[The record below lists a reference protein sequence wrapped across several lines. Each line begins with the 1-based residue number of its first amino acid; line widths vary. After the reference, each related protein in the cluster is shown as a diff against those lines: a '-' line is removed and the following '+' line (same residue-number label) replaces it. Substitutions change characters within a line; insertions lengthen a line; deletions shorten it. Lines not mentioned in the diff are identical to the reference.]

1 MTNTEIIIKEMAI
14 AGLDP
19 MKDVVNTFAGWKRN
33 GYVVNKGETAA
44 FKTKIWKPCKNKK
57 QEGEEEAQTS
67 LRLVNAAFF
76 TFEQVKAIGA

>member
-1 MTNTEIIIKEMAI
+1 MTNSEIIIREMKS

-19 MKDVVNTFAGWKRN
+19 MEVVVNTFAGWKRN

-57 QEGEEEAQTS
+57 QEGEEEAQTK